1 MKQLSIVCLRTKIA
15 LLSYVLTT
23 DLLIGDYYN
32 GELVTV
38 GRSGAAAE
46 KIVIQE
52 LQTLQTT
59 KSLKMCK
66 QTAGSACR
74 SDLKLIWRSY

>member
-1 MKQLSIVCLRTKIA
+1 MKQLSIAWLRTKIA

-23 DLLIGDYYN
+23 DLLIRDYYN

-38 GRSGAAAE
+38 GQVQRRRENRHTGATN
-46 KIVIQE
+46 I
-52 LQTLQTT
+52 TM
-59 KSLKMCK
+59 SLKMCK

-74 SDLKLIWRSY
+74 SDLKLIWRS